1 MILRKNKKD
10 NKIHFVDA
18 SKEFVRMDIK
28 NKLSDANIE
37 RIVETVRYKTNI
49 DYFSRYTDVSEV
61 IEKDYDLSVKTYIA
75 AENNNEVIDI
85 VKLNQ
90 EIEDIVKK
98 VDVLRK
104 SIDEIIADLEGDD
117 E

>member
-1 MILRKNKKD
+1 
-10 NKIHFVDA
+10 
-18 SKEFVRMDIK
+18 MDIK

-37 RIVETVRYKTNI
+37 RIVETVRYKKDI
-49 DYFSRYTDVSEV
+49 DHFSRYADVSEV
-61 IEKDYDLSVKTYIA
+61 IEKEYNLAVDTYVE

-90 EIEDIVKK
+90 EIRDIVKK

-104 SIDEIIADLEGDD
+104 SIDEIIADLKGDD